1 MSAVQAVHPEVLAR
15 LGALSLTARQA
26 VESLLSGQHRSVH
39 HGLSVEFADH
49 REYQPGDDLRHLDWL
64 VLARSDRYQIR
75 RYEEETRL
83 RATLALDC
91 SGSMNYGPA
100 GGTKLDFGRSLAA
113 ALGYLMVRQND
124 SVGLATF
131 DTQVREFLPPGS
143 TMAHYLNLLEGM
155 SRSQPGEETR
165 LAPVLEELAGRLRRR
180 GLVLLITDAFD
191 DTDALVQSLK
201 LLRYRKQE
209 VRLFQILDPREL
221 SFPFSGMTEF
231 IGLENEPRLKFDSDR
246 IREHYRREFE
256 EHQQRLRSGCHAC
269 GVPLEVCRTDEDLF
283 TVLGRALAP
292 R

>member
-1 MSAVQAVHPEVLAR
+1 MSMVQAVQPEVLAR

-26 VESLLSGQHRSVH
+26 VESILSGQHRSVH

-49 REYQPGDDLRHLDWL
+49 REYQAGDDLRHLDWL

-83 RATLALDC
+83 RATIALDC
-91 SGSMNYGPA
+91 SGSMAYGQP
-100 GGTKLDFGRSLAA
+100 GPTKMGFARSLAA
-113 ALGYLMVRQND
+113 ALGFLMVRQND

-131 DTQVREFLPPGS
+131 DVRVREFLPPGS
-143 TMAHYLNLLEGM
+143 TMAHYIHLLEAM
-155 SRSQPGEETR
+155 FRTEPGAETG
-165 LAPVLEELAGRLRRR
+165 LAAVLEELASRLSRR

-191 DTDALVQSLK
+191 DPEALINSIK

-221 SFPFSGMTEF
+221 SLPFSGMTEF
-231 IGLENEPRLKFDSDR
+231 IGLENEPRLRFDADR
-246 IREHYRREFE
+246 IRKHYSREFGD
-256 EHQQRLRSGCHAC
+256 HQSRLQSGCHAC
-269 GVPLEVCRTDEDLF
+269 GVRLEVCHTDEDLF
-283 TVLGRALAP
+283 TVLGRALDS

>member
-1 MSAVQAVHPEVLAR
+1 MSAVQAVQPEVLAR
-15 LGALSLTARQA
+15 LGNLSLTARQA
-26 VESLLSGQHRSVH
+26 VESILSGQHRSVH

-83 RATLALDC
+83 RATIALDS
-91 SGSMNYGPA
+91 SGSMGYGPA
-100 GGTKLDFGRSLAA
+100 GGTKMEFARSLAA

-131 DTQVREFLPPGS
+131 DTEVREFLPPGS
-143 TMAHYLNLLEGM
+143 TMAHYLNLLDAM
-155 SRSQPGEETR
+155 SRTKPGAETR
-165 LAPVLEELAGRLRRR
+165 LSPVLDALAGRLKRR

-191 DTDALVQSLK
+191 DTEALVQSLK

-209 VRLFQILDPREL
+209 VRLFQILDPREVN
-221 SFPFSGMTEF
+221 FPFTGMIEF
-231 IGLENEPRLKFDSDR
+231 VGLENEPRLKFDSDR
-246 IREHYRREFE
+246 IRAHYRRQFE
-256 EHQQRLRSGCHAC
+256 EHQSRLKSGCHAC
-269 GVPLEVCRTDEDLF
+269 GVQLEVCQTNEDLF
-283 TVLGRALAP
+283 SVLGRALAT

>member
-1 MSAVQAVHPEVLAR
+1 MSTVPAVQPEVLAR
-15 LGALSLTARQA
+15 LGSLSLTARQA
-26 VESLLSGQHRSVH
+26 VESILAGQHRSVH
-39 HGLSVEFADH
+39 HGLSIEFADH

-83 RATLALDC
+83 RATIVLDC
-91 SGSMNYGPA
+91 SGSMGYGKT
-100 GGTKLDFGRSLAA
+100 GSTKLEFGRSLAA

-131 DTQVREFLPPGS
+131 DTEVREFLPPGS
-143 TMAHYLNLLEGM
+143 TMSHYLHLLDAM

-191 DTDALVQSLK
+191 DSTALVQALK
-201 LLRYRKQE
+201 LLRYRKQD

-221 SFPFSGMTEF
+221 DFPFSGMTEF
-231 IGLENEPRLKFDSDR
+231 VGLEHEPRLKFDADR
-246 IREHYRREFE
+246 IRTHYRQEFA
-256 EHQQRLRSGCHAC
+256 EHQARLKAGCHAA
-269 GVPLEVCRTDEDLF
+269 GVQLEVCRTDEDLF
-283 TVLGRALAP
+283 TVLGRALAA